1 MCCSRVRL
9 EDIKPN
15 ASTCHWT
22 YKYMLVLT
30 LSLEKQDSL
39 ADADVPGGSSRR
51 YKDTLISQIAE
62 STQ

>member
-22 YKYMLVLT
+22 YRVHVSPYVEPGEAGFI
-30 LSLEKQDSL
+30 SKQLMSQE
-39 ADADVPGGSSRR
+39 AVVE
-51 YKDTLISQIAE
+51 DTKIL
-62 STQ
+62 